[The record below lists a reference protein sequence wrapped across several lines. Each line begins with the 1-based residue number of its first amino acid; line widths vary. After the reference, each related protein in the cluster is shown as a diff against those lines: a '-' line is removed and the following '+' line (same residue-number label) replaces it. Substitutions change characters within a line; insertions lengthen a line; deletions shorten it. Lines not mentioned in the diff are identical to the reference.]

1 MDRCA
6 VTLDMDSFMDRLPAM
21 LSTPDSDTA
30 QIHVEKSIA
39 SSRSGRFEL
48 VAQYDPK
55 AGLPFQAALRNL
67 VR

>member
-1 MDRCA
+1 VARKNA
-6 VTLDMDSFMDRLPAM
+6 SRQA
-21 LSTPDSDTA
+21 DSDTA